1 MRIWDCVLG
10 SYIAVLIVM
19 ETNWT
24 KKKKKKWKREKKSV
38 SVFETA
44 LSVFTV
50 SVIFSC
56 SACDVTELQVGTLKI
71 SLPPLMTHAL

>member
-1 MRIWDCVLG
+1 MGLCPRVLHCCTH
-10 SYIAVLIVM
+10 SYGNKLD
-19 ETNWT
+19 